1 MTHSTQAEVNIA
13 MSMRLLNDMS
23 IFINSNLALHVLHRG
38 NALLHGDRD
47 LALRHSKVVIR
58 LQKGD
63 RSMKQSTIQSSTSHC
78 CSRKS

>member
-1 MTHSTQAEVNIA
+1 MAHSTQAEVNIT
-13 MSMRLLNDMS
+13 MSMRLLNDVS

-58 LQKGD
+58 L
-63 RSMKQSTIQSSTSHC
+63 
-78 CSRKS
+78 

>member
-1 MTHSTQAEVNIA
+1 MTHSIQAEVNITMA
-13 MSMRLLNDMS
+13 MRLLDDMS

-63 RSMKQSTIQSSTSHC
+63 GSTRHSTAQSPTSRC